1 MVEIAITGGIG
12 SGKTTVGKLLVEKGV
27 VLVDADQIVRDL
39 QKPGGKVFNKIV
51 ETYGNEILLNDGELN
66 RGKIA
71 EIVFNDEQELS
82 KLNEIVHPAVGEEMG
97 NRRKEAIK
105 QGNIV
110 LVDIPL
116 LVTAEGELGREEYK
130 LFDGIIVV
138 DCKIE
143 TAVMRLVQQRGF
155 DEKDAR
161 ARIAKQAT
169 PKQRREFAD
178 FLIDNNEPE
187 ENLSKQI
194 EKCWEWMHSLSAKKR
209 NV

>member
-1 MVEIAITGGIG
+1 M
-12 SGKTTVGKLLVEKGV
+12 
-27 VLVDADQIVRDL
+27 
-39 QKPGGKVFNKIV
+39 
-51 ETYGNEILLNDGELN
+51 ND
-66 RGKIA
+66 
-71 EIVFNDEQELS
+71 
-82 KLNEIVHPAVGEEMG
+82 IVHPAVGVEMG
-97 NRRKEAIK
+97 VRRKEAIK
-105 QGNIV
+105 QGSVV

-116 LVTAEGELGREEYK
+116 MVTPEGKLGREEYK

-143 TAVMRLVQQRGF
+143 TAVSRLVQQRGF

-178 FLIDNNEPE
+178 FLIDNNGPE

-194 EKCWEWMHSLSAKKR
+194 EKCWEWVHSLSAKKR

>member
-12 SGKTTVGKLLVEKGV
+12 SGKTTVAKLIVGRGA
-27 VLVDADQIVRDL
+27 VLVDADQIVKDL
-39 QKPGGKVFNKIV
+39 QRPGGKVFDKIV
-51 ETYGNEILLNDGELN
+51 EIYGNEILLGDGELD
-66 RGKIA
+66 RQKIA
-71 EIVFNDEQELS
+71 EIVFNDERELS
-82 KLNEIVHPAVGEEMG
+82 TLNDIVHPAVGEEMG
-97 NRRKEAIK
+97 IRRKEAIK
-105 QGNIV
+105 QGNVV

-116 LVTAEGELGREEYK
+116 MVTPEGKLGREEYK

-143 TAVMRLVQQRGF
+143 TAVSRLVQQRGF

-178 FLIDNNEPE
+178 FLIDNNGPE

-194 EKCWEWMHSLSAKKR
+194 EKCWEWVHSLSAKKR

>member
-1 MVEIAITGGIG
+1 MAEIAITGGIG
-12 SGKTTVGKLLVEKGV
+12 SGKTTVAKLIVNRGA
-27 VLVDADQIVRDL
+27 VLVDADQIVKDL
-39 QKPGGKVFNKIV
+39 QRPGGKVFDKIV
-51 ETYGNEILLNDGELN
+51 EIYGNEILLGDGELD
-66 RGKIA
+66 RQKIA
-71 EIVFNDEQELS
+71 EIVFNDERELS
-82 KLNEIVHPAVGEEMG
+82 TLNDIVHPAVGEEMG
-97 NRRKEAIK
+97 IRRKEAIK
-105 QGNIV
+105 QGNVV

-116 LVTAEGELGREEYK
+116 MVTPEGKLGREEYK

-143 TAVMRLVQQRGF
+143 TAVLRLVQQRGF

-169 PKQRREFAD
+169 PKQRRVFAD
-178 FLIDNNEPE
+178 FLIDNNGSE

-194 EKCWEWMHSLSAKKR
+194 EKCWEWVRSLSAKKR

>member
-12 SGKTTVGKLLVEKGV
+12 SGKTTVAKLIVSRGA
-27 VLVDADQIVRDL
+27 VLVDADQIVKDL
-39 QKPGGKVFNKIV
+39 QRPGGKVFNKIV
-51 ETYGNEILLNDGELN
+51 EIYGNEVLLGDGELN
-66 RGKIA
+66 RQKIA
-71 EIVFNDEQELS
+71 EIVFNDEMELS
-82 KLNEIVHPAVGEEMG
+82 KLNDIVHPAVGEEMG
-97 NRRKEAIK
+97 IRRKEAIK
-105 QGNIV
+105 QGSIV

-116 LVTAEGELGREEYK
+116 MVTPEGELGREEYK

-138 DCKIE
+138 DCEIE
-143 TAVMRLVQQRGF
+143 TAVLRLVQQRGF

-178 FLIDNNEPE
+178 FLIDNNGLE

-194 EKCWEWMHSLSAKKR
+194 EKCWEWVHSLSAKKR